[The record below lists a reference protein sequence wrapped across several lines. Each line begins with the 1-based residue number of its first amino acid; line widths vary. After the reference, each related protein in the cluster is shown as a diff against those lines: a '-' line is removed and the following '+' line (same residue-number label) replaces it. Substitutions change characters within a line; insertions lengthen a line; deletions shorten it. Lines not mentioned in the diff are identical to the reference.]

1 MNELSTDV
9 RRKTLNIFQKIKLN
23 IYRRNTNISFEKY
36 NKLPEYIKSDEIIGK
51 HLKESNQL
59 SLNEILQ
66 IPHNILSL
74 QKQEVQNFS
83 LSEQAQLIK
92 QGYIGKEQFSNDEKN
107 AIIMEDVVNSRN
119 YSAFSDWKLDTY
131 EVIKFFEFLRANQQ
145 SDEIIINLMKYCDE
159 KIRLEIVE
167 KRPELLKSLSE
178 NEQIKSL
185 MQNPNYFAYM
195 SPELQV
201 KYMETDSKYI
211 NKAAKEAQKK
221 FVEVNARNITKLNKE
236 NQIQVISEKPQLL
249 EYLLDEQLIREIA
262 IKIFKND
269 DEKIEMIDRLAD
281 EGVKVEIIKTIQ
293 DDDKKLDAM
302 DELTYEDLKAQVMQT
317 IRDDDKKIEAMD
329 RLTREDLKARVM
341 STIQDDDKKLEA
353 IDSLTK
359 EIFKPRV
366 MSTIQDDDKKLE
378 AIDTL
383 TEEDNKAGVMRTIQD
398 DDKKLEAIDKLTKED
413 AKAKVMQ
420 TIQDDDKKIEA
431 LDKLSDKFRYQKADI
446 MSTIQDDDKKI
457 EAIDKQTEEYIKVE
471 IMKDIQDDDKKI
483 EALDKL
489 TEEDTKA
496 EVMQTI
502 QDDDKKIKAIDKLTK
517 EDAKAKVMQTIQD
530 DDKKIEAIDKLTD
543 EDTKAKVM
551 QTIQDDD
558 KKLEAIDKLTKED
571 AKAKVMQTI
580 QDDDKKLEA
589 IDNLTDEDTKAEV
602 MKTLRS
608 DNKKLKGIYKLT
620 DEDAK
625 AEVIGT
631 IHNDNFKIEA
641 AKKIYSLNDRQM
653 KILEQLKE
661 KNEELLE
668 TIDFRILDGRYSDLE
683 EKLTTITC
691 YQDIQAEILH
701 LDEQKYNIFIQ
712 TLKEYEKRNEK
723 WINYTS
729 KVISNLYDDQ
739 YKDLLN
745 DIEDKNLTEDE
756 IRNLGKII
764 SQENIFNIKNLD
776 EAKNYKKIKEKV
788 CDIIIYDGNSEEL
801 KKYPKIMSLSELN
814 RKKMAVL
821 QKIYGQTLKEVNY
834 LLETYGAD
842 IENLTVTSENE
853 ASILYMKS
861 LQIIKNTEDIELL
874 QNIYEKCETIEID
887 NVRDIE
893 MIEEQLKDSYLETYN
908 KKLYK
913 PKESDLIDIIEED
926 GKKIPIYNAGTDFSM
941 SISSIGAYYAD
952 WGIMNYKEEWNRPR
966 IASQGY
972 CASYIR
978 NDMLGTAPIKEVVY
992 GFKSYDRG
1000 TLMKS
1005 GRCDILSN
1013 AKSFLPDAVW
1023 NVKFLSESTQIDN
1036 TCKGYNEMLFNR
1048 FNTNGERKQPD
1059 YIVFIKEQET
1069 LERKHLGT

>member
-1 MNELSTDV
+1 ME
-9 RRKTLNIFQKIKLN
+9 REKI
-23 IYRRNTNISFEKY
+23 
-36 NKLPEYIKSDEIIGK
+36 DEI
-51 HLKESNQL
+51 LRNLNSLMDFEE
-59 SLNEILQ
+59 LNEDDIVEIL
-66 IPHNILSL
+66 
-74 QKQEVQNFS
+74 K
-83 LSEQAQLIK
+83 
-92 QGYIGKEQFSNDEKN
+92 
-107 AIIMEDVVNSRN
+107 SRI
-119 YSAFSDWKLDTY
+119 SDI
-131 EVIKFFEFLRANQQ
+131 EE
-145 SDEIIINLMKYCDE
+145 NL
-159 KIRLEIVE
+159 RLEDE
-167 KRPELLKSLSE
+167 D
-178 NEQIKSL
+178 
-185 MQNPNYFAYM
+185 YFYD
-195 SPELQV
+195 
-201 KYMETDSKYI
+201 Y
-211 NKAAKEAQKK
+211 
-221 FVEVNARNITKLNKE
+221 
-236 NQIQVISEKPQLL
+236 
-249 EYLLDEQLIREIA
+249 LDENLIRIIA
-262 IKIFKND
+262 IKIFKD
-269 DEKIEMIDRLAD
+269 DDKKIEAIDKLTD
-281 EGVKVEIIKTIQ
+281 DFDKVEVMQTIQ
-293 DDDKKLDAM
+293 DDDKKIEALDK
-302 DELTYEDLKAQVMQT
+302 LTYESYEAEVIKT
-317 IRDDDKKIEAMD
+317 IQNDDKKIEAMD
-329 RLTREDLKARVM
+329 RITRENLKAGVM

-359 EIFKPRV
+359 ETFKSRV
-366 MSTIQDDDKKLE
+366 MRTIQDDDKKLE

-383 TEEDNKAGVMRTIQD
+383 TEEDNKAGVMRTIQE
-398 DDKKLEAIDKLTKED
+398 DDKKLKAIDTLRKED
-413 AKAKVMQ
+413 NKVGVMI
-420 TIQDDDKKIEA
+420 TIQNDDKKIEA
-431 LDKLSDKFRYQKADI
+431 LDKLPDEFLYQKADI
-446 MSTIQDDDKKI
+446 ISTIQDDDKKI
-457 EAIDKQTEEYIKVE
+457 EAINKLPGGYFKAQVMQTLEDDKKLKEIDKQTDEDTKVE
-471 IMKDIQDDDKKI
+471 IMK
-483 EALDKL
+483 
-489 TEEDTKA
+489 
-496 EVMQTI
+496 
-502 QDDDKKIKAIDKLTK
+502 
-517 EDAKAKVMQTIQD
+517 TIQD

-543 EDTKAKVM
+543 ESLKAEVIE
-551 QTIQDDD
+551 TIQDDD
-558 KKLEAIDKLTKED
+558 KKLETIDKLIDKN
-571 AKAKVMQTI
+571 AKVQI
-580 QDDDKKLEA
+580 LKSIHFDDKKIIG
-589 IDNLTDEDTKAEV
+589 ID
-602 MKTLRS
+602 
-608 DNKKLKGIYKLT
+608 KLT

-625 AEVIGT
+625 AEILKT
-631 IHNDNFKIEA
+631 IYDKDKKIET
-641 AKKIYSLNDRQM
+641 AKKIYALNDRQT
-653 KILEQLKE
+653 KILKQLME

-668 TIDFRILDGRYSDLE
+668 TIDFKILDERYSDLE
-683 EKLTTITC
+683 GNLQTITC
-691 YQDIQAEILH
+691 YQDIQEKILA
-701 LDEQKYNIFIQ
+701 LNEQEYKIFIQ

-952 WGIMNYKEEWNRPR
+952 WIMNYKEEWNRPR

-992 GFKSYDRG
+992 GFRNYDKG
-1000 TLMKS
+1000 TLIKS
-1005 GRCDILSN
+1005 GRYDIDS
-1013 AKSFLPDAVW
+1013 DARRFQPSANRKVE
-1023 NVKFLSESTQIDN
+1023 FLSESTQIDN
-1036 TCKGYNEMLFNR
+1036 TYNGYNEMLFNR
-1048 FNTNGERKQPD
+1048 FNADGERRQPD

-1069 LERKHLGT
+1069 LERKRLEK